1 MTINNTITKQGFWL
15 QDILDLSVEGM
26 IDELRECGL
35 DLKGEG
41 TAAYERYLLIHKS
54 VRNIFNS

>member
-1 MTINNTITKQGFWL
+1 MTINDNTTKQGFWL

-26 IDELRECGL
+26 IDELREYGL